1 MQASFGNIY
10 STVSLEK
17 EYAVQGFGK
26 IALFQSVSIYGLQ
39 FPTPAIACI
48 YKLRDQDELEEL
60 YTKGQ
65 TQCLVKVYDG
75 VLFRTCMSHYLYNSW
90 TWPSPLLLIGVRV
103 WCVMFCVGGLN
114 HAIKRNKLLKC
125 TAVACLFLRRIVL
138 EVDILCKRFN
148 MHRVWH
154 MIYRSISSFFSR
166 KQWMCSWTLS
176 LTPALSLGTRDVPWM
191 LDYWI
196 ATKPRCRPFDDLKI
210 DLLFLSRPSISWLKC
225 NNLLRPDLP

>member
-26 IALFQSVSIYGLQ
+26 IVLFQSVSIYGLQ

-154 MIYRSISSFFSR
+154 MIYRSISSFFFPVSNGCVPGPCHLHLPFHWE
-166 KQWMCSWTLS
+166 QEMCR
-176 LTPALSLGTRDVPWM
+176 GC
-191 LDYWI
+191 WI
-196 ATKPRCRPFDDLKI
+196 TGSQRNQDADPLMI
-210 DLLFLSRPSISWLKC
+210 
-225 NNLLRPDLP
+225 